1 MFSRAIVIAVLTTLM
16 LSPGPEVR
24 ARNVSEVRTPLSGA
38 YDQTWGEPQPA
49 GTEGRL
55 APYPL
60 AEVRSL
66 RAERLLANT
75 AASAEVGRTEP
86 TARMVSHPTRY
97 AAERVHRAAYDLPN
111 ATVATCTVTT
121 RADSGPG
128 SLRQCLL
135 QATANG
141 TVLFDP
147 TTFPPTAPM
156 TITLASALPWVTVGH
171 LTIDGSNA
179 GVVLDGSGLSTGAGL
194 VIDGAEG
201 VVIRGLQILHFRF
214 GIALIDGARSVVVGG
229 NRSVGSAPLGQGNLI
244 SGSRYSGV
252 ILQGSGTVDNRVTGN
267 NIGTDAT
274 GTKAVP
280 NGEHGVAIVLGAS
293 SNIVGGDTAGLRNLI
308 SGNSLAGVMMDD
320 SGTSGNRVIGNY
332 IGTDVTGANALANKW
347 DGVDMVGGATNNV
360 VGGETPG
367 VRNLISGNG
376 DSGVWLEGASTTG
389 NRVLGNI
396 IGAGAA
402 GTNALGNAGDGV
414 FIGFG
419 ASNNVVGG
427 DMPGARNL
435 ISGNGGDGV
444 RLEKLDTINNR
455 IQGNFIGTDI
465 TGTRAISNTEDGVTL
480 YLGASNNTVGGDTPG
495 TGNLISGNGRIGV
508 NVNKDCSGNRVLGNT
523 IGADVSGI
531 AVLGNAEVGVL
542 MGFGAHD
549 NVVGSETAAAR
560 NLVSGNGLF
569 GVLIKDAGT
578 TGNLVMGNFIGTDV
592 SGIVALGNGAGVLIG
607 AGAQDNTIGGA
618 ASGAGNLISGNA
630 DSGVWILN
638 AGTTGNRV
646 LGNLIGVDVTG
657 AGALSN
663 GNDGITILS
672 GAGGNFIGGDAP
684 GAGNLISGN
693 VDRGITIQGLGSD
706 NNRVVGNIIGTDA
719 TGTKALGNFGGGI
732 VIKAGASN
740 NLVGGDTP
748 GARNLISGNDDGND
762 ETDEAGIWIED
773 ANTAGNRVVGN
784 YIGIDV
790 TGAVVLGNG
799 DTGIGLGLGAH
810 DTVIGGETPGAANV
824 ISGNSGHGVALQQAG
839 TDGNRIMGNTIGLDA
854 TGTYSMT
861 NGYEG
866 VFIGFAA
873 SNNVVG
879 GEIAGARNL
888 INGGVWLQDPG
899 TTGNRVL
906 GNYIGTD
913 SKGTAAP
920 GNHGHGVA
928 LIDGPSGNVVGGDTS
943 AARNLISGNAEH
955 GIFMQGAGTTA
966 NEVKGN
972 YIGTDVTGA
981 LPVGNGAAG
990 VSIIFG
996 ANLNLIGGNEPGAG
1010 NVLSGNGWY
1019 GVQLQDAGTSGNRVQ
1034 GNYIGTDVTGTA
1046 AIPNAK
1052 DGVVIANGASD
1063 NLIGGETPGERN
1075 LISGNGE
1082 IGVNLSR
1089 NETYSGDG
1097 ATANRV
1103 LGNYIGTDVT
1113 GTKALG
1119 NGQFGVHVGFGAY
1132 DNVVGGAEA
1141 GMRNIISGNGNAGV
1155 LIKSLETTG
1164 NSVLGNYIGTDVTGT
1179 RAIPNEFR
1187 GVAIRFAASGNVVG
1201 GEAPGEGNLISGNRE
1216 TGVKIQDPGTTGNR
1230 VVGNTIGADAS
1241 GGGPLGNLG
1250 SGVEFADGSQG
1261 NTLGPNNSI
1270 VFNDLAG
1277 VVISGTTTL
1286 RNTIT
1291 RNSIY
1296 QNDGLPIDFVDT
1308 PEPTGPVEL
1317 PALEWYAPA
1326 SRTLTGRAC
1335 EGCRVEVFS
1344 NPDAQPAGTIYLG
1357 AATANATGVFTL
1369 TLSGLSPLPFMHA
1382 TATDAQGTTSEFSSG
1397 LNTNRARIYLPS
1409 VLR

>member
-16 LSPGPEVR
+16 LSPGPEIR

-49 GTEGRL
+49 GPEGRL

-66 RAERLLANT
+66 RVERLLANT

-201 VVIRGLQILHFRF
+201 VVIHGLQVLHFRF
-214 GIALIDGARSVVVGG
+214 GIALIDGARSAVVGG
-229 NRSVGSAPLGQGNLI
+229 ERSIGSAPLGQSNLI
-244 SGSRYSGV
+244 SGNRYSGV
-252 ILQGSGTVDNRVTGN
+252 ILQDRGTANNQVAGN
-267 NIGTDAT
+267 FIGTDAT
-274 GTKAVP
+274 GTSALP
-280 NGEHGVAIVLGAS
+280 NGEHGVAILLGAS
-293 SNIVGGDTAGLRNLI
+293 SNTVGGETAGLRNVI
-308 SGNSLAGVMMDD
+308 SGNSRAGVIMVDP
-320 SGTSGNRVIGNY
+320 GTSSNRVIGNY
-332 IGTDVTGANALANKW
+332 IGTDATGANALANKG
-347 DGVDMVGGATNNV
+347 DGVIIAGGASGNI

-376 DSGVWLEGASTTG
+376 DSGVWLEGALTTG

-427 DMPGARNL
+427 DTPGARNL

-444 RLEKLDTINNR
+444 RLEKPDTINNR

-465 TGTRAISNTEDGVTL
+465 AGTRAISNTEDGVTL

-508 NVNKDCSGNRVLGNT
+508 NVNKDCSGNRILGNT
-523 IGADVSGI
+523 IGTDASGTV
-531 AVLGNAEVGVL
+531 ALGNGESGVL
-542 MGFGAHD
+542 VGFGAHD
-549 NVVGSETAAAR
+549 NVVGGATVAAR
-560 NLVSGNGLF
+560 NLISGNGLF

-578 TGNLVMGNFIGTDV
+578 SGNREMGNIIGTDV
-592 SGIVALGNGAGVLIG
+592 SGTIAMGNAAAGVLIG
-607 AGAQDNTIGGA
+607 FGAHDNTIGGA
-618 ASGAGNLISGNA
+618 ASGEGNLISGNA
-630 DSGVWILN
+630 DSGVWILD

-657 AGALSN
+657 TGALSN

-684 GAGNLISGN
+684 GAGNIISGN

-706 NNRVVGNIIGTDA
+706 DNRVLGNVIGADM
-719 TGTKALGNFGGGI
+719 TGTKALGNSGGGI
-732 VIKAGASN
+732 VIKAGASKN
-740 NLVGGDTP
+740 VIGGDTP

-762 ETDEAGIWIED
+762 ATEDAGIWIED

-784 YIGIDV
+784 YIGTNV

-824 ISGNSGHGVALQQAG
+824 ISGNGGHGVALQQAG
-839 TDGNRIMGNTIGLDA
+839 TDGNRIIGNTIGLDA
-854 TGTYSMT
+854 TGTYSLT
-861 NGYEG
+861 NGDTG
-866 VFIGFAA
+866 VFVGFAA

-879 GEIAGARNL
+879 GENAGARNL

-906 GNYIGTD
+906 GNYIGTN
-913 SKGTAAP
+913 SKGTASP

-928 LIDGPSGNVVGGDTS
+928 LIDGPSGNVVGGEMP
-943 AARNLISGNAEH
+943 AARNVISGNAEH
-955 GIFMQGAGTTA
+955 GVFMQGAGTTA

-981 LPVGNGAAG
+981 LSVGNGAAG

-996 ANLNLIGGNEPGAG
+996 ANRNLIGGNEAGAR
-1010 NVLSGNGWY
+1010 NLLSGNGWY
-1019 GVQLQDAGTSGNRVQ
+1019 GVQLQDPGTSGNRVQ
-1034 GNYIGTDVTGTA
+1034 GNYIGTNANGTA
-1046 AIPNAK
+1046 KIPNAK

-1063 NLIGGETPGERN
+1063 NLVGGETPGERN

-1089 NETYSGDG
+1089 DATYAGNG

-1113 GTKALG
+1113 GTQAMG
-1119 NGQFGVHVGFGAY
+1119 NGQFGVHIGFGVY
-1132 DNVVGGAEA
+1132 DNVVGGEKP
-1141 GMRNIISGNGNAGV
+1141 GMRNIISGNASAGV
-1155 LIKSLETTG
+1155 LIKSLGTTG
-1164 NSVLGNYIGTDVTGT
+1164 NSVLGNYHRHRRDRQSRSTQRDGWSGDLL
-1179 RAIPNEFR
+1179 RCQRKHR
-1187 GVAIRFAASGNVVG
+1187 GRG
-1201 GEAPGEGNLISGNRE
+1201 GARRGQPDQRQQ
-1216 TGVKIQDPGTTGNR
+1216 QDR
-1230 VVGNTIGADAS
+1230 RMDAELRHNS
-1241 GGGPLGNLG
+1241 QPGGGQHHRRRRIGYGP
-1250 SGVEFADGSQG
+1250 SGQPG
-1261 NTLGPNNSI
+1261 
-1270 VFNDLAG
+1270 
-1277 VVISGTTTL
+1277 
-1286 RNTIT
+1286 
-1291 RNSIY
+1291 
-1296 QNDGLPIDFVDT
+1296 
-1308 PEPTGPVEL
+1308 
-1317 PALEWYAPA
+1317 
-1326 SRTLTGRAC
+1326 GRR
-1335 EGCRVEVFS
+1335 RVR
-1344 NPDAQPAGTIYLG
+1344 PG
-1357 AATANATGVFTL
+1357 
-1369 TLSGLSPLPFMHA
+1369 
-1382 TATDAQGTTSEFSSG
+1382 
-1397 LNTNRARIYLPS
+1397 
-1409 VLR
+1409 

>member
-1 MFSRAIVIAVLTTLM
+1 MFSRVFVIIILTIVM
-16 LSPGPEVR
+16 LFPGPEVR
-24 ARNVSEVRTPLSGA
+24 ARDIAEVRTPPSSA
-38 YDQTWGEPQPA
+38 YGQAWGESEPVRSQ
-49 GTEGRL
+49 ERL
-55 APYPL
+55 ASYPL
-60 AEVRSL
+60 AER
-66 RAERLLANT
+66 RPAKAERLLVKAA
-75 AASAEVGRTEP
+75 AASAEFGRAEP
-86 TARMVSHPTRY
+86 TAHIVGHTTRY
-97 AAERVHRAAYDLPN
+97 SAEPISTSAYSLPG
-111 ATVATCTVTT
+111 ATVAICTVTT

-128 SLRQCLL
+128 SLRQCLS
-135 QATANG
+135 QAAANG

-147 TTFPPTAPM
+147 AIFPPAAPM
-156 TITLASALPWVTVGH
+156 TITLASALPWIETAG

-179 GVVLDGSGLSTGAGL
+179 GVVLDGSRLTEGAGL
-194 VIDGAEG
+194 VVDGADG
-201 VVIRGLQILHFRF
+201 VVIHGLQILHFDF
-214 GIALIDGARSVVVGG
+214 GIALIDGARHTIVGG
-229 NRSVGSAPLGQGNLI
+229 DRMARQGNLI
-244 SGSRYSGV
+244 SSSTYSGV
-252 ILQGSGTVDNRVTGN
+252 ILQDNGTANNQVVGN
-267 NIGTDAT
+267 YIGTDAT
-274 GTKAVP
+274 GARALP

-293 SNIVGGDTAGLRNLI
+293 SNTVGGESTGLRNLI
-308 SGNSLAGVMMDD
+308 SGNSRAGIIMDD
-320 SGTSGNRVIGNY
+320 AGTSSNRVIGNY
-332 IGTDVTGANALANKW
+332 IGTDATGANALANKW

-396 IGAGAA
+396 IGAGAS

-427 DMPGARNL
+427 DTPGARNL

-444 RLEKLDTINNR
+444 RLEKPDTINNR

-465 TGTRAISNTEDGVTL
+465 AGTRPISNTEDGVTL
-480 YLGASNNTVGGDTPG
+480 YLGASNNMVGGDTPG

-523 IGADVSGI
+523 IGTDASGT
-531 AVLGNAEVGVL
+531 AALGNGESGVL
-542 MGFGAHD
+542 IGFGAHD
-549 NVVGSETAAAR
+549 NVVGGETTAAR

-578 TGNLVMGNFIGTDV
+578 TGNGVMGNIIGTNASGTLAV
-592 SGIVALGNGAGVLIG
+592 SNAADGVLIG
-607 AGAQDNTIGGA
+607 FGAHNNTIGGA
-618 ASGAGNLISGNA
+618 ASGEGNLISGNGV
-630 DSGVWILN
+630 SGVLIRD
-638 AGTTGNRV
+638 AGTAGNQV
-646 LGNLIGVDVTG
+646 LGNIIGADA
-657 AGALSN
+657 AGTRALSN
-663 GNDGITILS
+663 GNDGITIIN
-672 GAGGNFIGGDAP
+672 GAASNVIGGSVP

-693 VDRGITIQGLGSD
+693 GDRGITIEGLGSD
-706 NNRVVGNIIGTDA
+706 DNRVLGNTIGTDA
-719 TGTKALGNFGGGI
+719 TGTKSLGNPGGGI

-784 YIGIDV
+784 YIGTDV
-790 TGAVVLGNG
+790 TGTGVLSNG

-824 ISGNSGHGVALQQAG
+824 ISGNGGHGVALQQAG
-839 TDGNRIMGNTIGLDA
+839 TDGNRITGNTIGLDA

-866 VFIGFAA
+866 IFIGFAA

-879 GEIAGARNL
+879 GGNAGARNL
-888 INGGVWLQDPG
+888 INGGVWLQNPG

-928 LIDGPSGNVVGGDTS
+928 LIDGPSGNVVGGETPT
-943 AARNLISGNAEH
+943 ARNLISGNAEH
-955 GIFMQGAGTTA
+955 GVFMQGAGTTA

-990 VSIIFG
+990 ISIIFG
-996 ANLNLIGGNEPGAG
+996 ANRNLIGGNEAGAR
-1010 NVLSGNGWY
+1010 NLLSSNGWY
-1019 GVQLQDAGTSGNRVQ
+1019 GVQLQDPGTSGNRVQ
-1034 GNYIGTDVTGTA
+1034 GNYIGTNANGTA
-1046 AIPNAK
+1046 KIPNAK
-1052 DGVVIANGASD
+1052 DGVVIGNGASD
-1063 NLIGGETPGERN
+1063 NLVGGETPGERN

-1089 NETYSGDG
+1089 TATYAGDG

-1113 GTKALG
+1113 GTQAMG
-1119 NGQFGVHVGFGAY
+1119 NGQFGVHIGFGAY
-1132 DNVVGGAEA
+1132 DNVVGGEKP
-1141 GMRNIISGNGNAGV
+1141 GMRNIISGNASAGV
-1155 LIKSLETTG
+1155 LIKSLGTTG

-1187 GVAIRFAASGNVVG
+1187 GVAIRFGASGNVVG
-1201 GEAPGEGNLISGNRE
+1201 GEAPGEGNLISGNAE
-1216 TGVKIQDPGTTGNR
+1216 AGVWIQDYGTTRNR
-1230 VVGNTIGADAS
+1230 AVGNTIGADAS
-1241 GGGPLGNLG
+1241 GAGPLGNLQG
-1250 SGVEFADGSQG
+1250 GVMFSDGSQG
-1261 NTLGPNNSI
+1261 NILGPNNSI
-1270 VFNDLAG
+1270 VFNNLGG
-1277 VVISGTTTL
+1277 VIISGETTL
-1286 RNTIT
+1286 HNTIT
-1291 RNSIY
+1291 RNVIHH
-1296 QNDGLPIDFVDT
+1296 NGGLPIDFVDL
-1308 PEPTGPVEL
+1308 PLPIGP
-1317 PALEWYAPA
+1317 PALDKYADA
-1326 SRTLTGRAC
+1326 SHTLTGLAC
-1335 EGCRVEVFS
+1335 PSCRVEIFA
-1344 NPDAQPAGTIYLG
+1344 NPDAQPAGTVYL
-1357 AATANATGVFTL
+1357 AAAIANAAGAFTL
-1369 TLSGLSPLPFMHA
+1369 TLSSAPPLPFLHA
-1382 TATDAQGTTSEFSSG
+1382 TTTDPQGTTSEFSVG
-1397 LNTNRARIYLPS
+1397 LNTGQVRVYLPS
-1409 VLR
+1409 VVR